1 MNILRQ
7 SRIRLNREKGWP
19 LDLRCMNKPLTFELS
34 ANSQRELMLE
44 MLLSELDGM
53 VYRCLNDEHWT
64 MEFISDGCFKLT
76 GYQPAELLD
85 NAVISYEEITHPDDR
100 QHIRGEVNRALQQH
114 SNFSVEYR
122 LLHADGSIKWV
133 WERGSAADSGNGHT
147 QVIHGFIVDIT
158 QRYLHEK
165 ALLEAERRYR
175 SIFENA
181 NEGIFQTTQDG
192 HYLAVNPALAAI
204 YGYDSPQHLINALV
218 DIGQQLYIDAG
229 RRAEFTAL
237 LAATNS
243 VSNFES
249 QVYRKDRSVI
259 WISENAHVVHDI
271 DGEIL
276 YYEGTVEDITTR
288 KRYEQQIT
296 HQATHDELT
305 GLPNR
310 TLLAQRIEHAILET
324 ASTGSSFAVVFLDL
338 DHFKTI
344 NDTMGHAAGDVLIRK
359 VAERLAGVLRDGDTV
374 ARIGGDEFVLLLRG
388 VQKNCGTISQIIER
402 VLAVIHRAFMLGDR
416 EITIGC
422 SLGITLHPEDGMDA
436 DTLLKHADIAMYQAK
451 EAGRNNYQ
459 FFTQEFNRLV
469 QENYEIEQ
477 QLRRALAAPTFE
489 MYYQPIVSAGSGALI
504 KAEALLR
511 WHTPELGFISPARFI
526 PIAENTGLIEPL
538 GLWVL
543 DAVCKQLAQW
553 LQQGI
558 RLPVAIN
565 ISPRQFNQPAL
576 IQTIESRLL
585 EHGVPANLLDIEITE
600 NCLARD
606 KKKFLQTLAQMKA
619 LGLTIAIDDFGSGYS
634 NMDCLRTM
642 QFSTL
647 KIDRSFIMQ
656 AEADNNHGAIY
667 RALISLAHN
676 LNMKVV
682 AEGVE
687 TQQQAD
693 FLRQIGCDL
702 IQGFLYSKPLPAAQF
717 EAFYRHNLHEQ
728 SQQKP

>member
-1 MNILRQ
+1 
-7 SRIRLNREKGWP
+7 
-19 LDLRCMNKPLTFELS
+19 MNKPLTFELT
-34 ANSQRELMLE
+34 ANPQRELMLE

-64 MEFISDGCFKLT
+64 MEFVSSGCFKLT
-76 GYQPAELLD
+76 GYQPDELLG
-85 NAVISYEEITHPDDR
+85 NAIISYEEITHPDDR
-100 QHIRGEVNRALQQH
+100 QRIREEVNKALEQRTT
-114 SNFSVEYR
+114 FSLEYR

-133 WERGSAADSGNGHT
+133 WERGSAVDYGNAQT

-165 ALLEAERRYR
+165 AMLEAERRYR

-192 HYLAVNPALAAI
+192 HYLAVNPALASI
-204 YGYDSPQHLINALV
+204 YGYESPQQLITALY
-218 DIGQQLYIDAG
+218 DISQQLYVDPK
-229 RRAEFTAL
+229 RRDQFTEL
-237 LAATNS
+237 LSTNNS

-249 QVYRKDRSVI
+249 QVYRKDKSII
-259 WISENAHVVHDI
+259 WISENAHVVHDA

-276 YYEGTVEDITTR
+276 YYEGTVEDITSR
-288 KRYEQQIT
+288 KKYEQHIT

-310 TLLAQRIEHAILET
+310 TLLAQRIEEAILET
-324 ASTGSSFAVVFLDL
+324 ATTGSSFAVVFFDL
-338 DHFKTI
+338 DNFKII
-344 NDTMGHAAGDVLIRK
+344 NDTMGHAAGDVLICK
-359 VAERLAGVLRDGDTV
+359 VAERLLAVLREGDTV

-402 VLAVIHRAFMLGDR
+402 VLAVIHRPFMLGNR
-416 EITIGC
+416 EFEIGC
-422 SLGITLHPEDGMDA
+422 SLGISLHPEDGMDA

-451 EAGRNNYQ
+451 EQGRNNYQ
-459 FFTQEFNRLV
+459 FFTQEFNRIV

-477 QLRRALAAPTFE
+477 QLRRALATPNFE
-489 MYYQPIVSAGSGALI
+489 MHYQPIVSAGSGTLV

-511 WHTPELGFISPARFI
+511 WQTPELGFISPARFI

-543 DAVCKQLAQW
+543 DAVCKQLSQW
-553 LQQGI
+553 LQEGI
-558 RLPVAIN
+558 RLPIAIN

-576 IQTIESRLL
+576 VETIEAKLR
-585 EHGVPANLLDIEITE
+585 EYNVPANLLDIEITE

-634 NMDCLRTM
+634 NMDCLRSM
-642 QFSTL
+642 HFSTL
-647 KIDRSFIMQ
+647 KIDRSFIIN
-656 AEADNNHGAIY
+656 AAPDNNHGAIY
-667 RALISLAHN
+667 RGLISLAHN
-676 LNMKVV
+676 LNMRVV

-687 TQQQAD
+687 TYQQND

-702 IQGFLYSKPLPAAQF
+702 IQGYLHSKPLPVAQF
-717 EAFYRHNLHEQ
+717 EEFFRRNLRQ
-728 SQQKP
+728 SRKN